1 MKNDEMKKALEV
13 VDSELKKAGISRRDA
28 FKLAG
33 LGGAAFFAGG
43 TEVKA
48 STVAKASEAKGKILI
63 IQKEEHDIS
72 TNWIS
77 K

>member
-13 VDSELKKAGISRRDA
+13 VNSELKKAGISRRDA

-48 STVAKASEAKGKILI
+48 STVAKASEY
-63 IQKEEHDIS
+63 
-72 TNWIS
+72 
-77 K
+77 